1 MKKLKWAIIIIAAC
15 SYYILTSYINENLTT
30 CLVAACIMVHM
41 VKGRQCSAY
50 THWYWRLNRKD
61 GVWESTPT
69 IFNYRRRTWQIR
81 LVAAWHTVCA
91 IYSTR
96 LALFIHGITSA
107 KRTREV
113 WPTVLRRRSSTQ
125 LIMYSLD
132 TCIRYYT
139 YIPIFK
145 SQKGS
150 TEALNFLAIT
160 S

>member
-1 MKKLKWAIIIIAAC
+1 MRTHIDTGASIA
-15 SYYILTSYINENLTT
+15 E
-30 CLVAACIMVHM
+30 M
-41 VKGRQCSAY
+41 
-50 THWYWRLNRKD
+50 
-61 GVWESTPT
+61 ESESRPRPT
-69 IFNYRRRTWQIR
+69 LDLDTDNFQSQETNSTASEHQVSRGMAHSVR
-81 LVAAWHTVCA
+81 A

-113 WPTVLRRRSSTQ
+113 RPTVLYRESSTQ

-132 TCIRYYT
+132 TCVRYST
-139 YIPIFK
+139 YIPIFR

-150 TEALNFLAIT
+150 TEALSFLAIT